1 MAASLDEII
10 KALKTASDS
19 EKKAFKEALGQDTG
33 RAGKADSTADYKK
46 QADDLEAYIKKM
58 DALGSSMSANV
69 LKAQAEVEHKELL
82 VKLAQ
87 QQVQEAKNLTPEL
100 IKNLEEAQKNLEIAD
115 ETIKRFEKVAAK
127 QQENIALSK
136 DFGSALSGAILPLKK
151 TNFVGNL
158 VKIKGAL
165 LGGAEGAQEFVKA
178 FGTAVLDSIV
188 GGLIDMALQLD
199 SMESNIQR
207 TTGANENFA
216 KGMVDGADAIS
227 KYYVSNQEWEK
238 SVTGLYSTMT
248 EFSGESKNVR
258 IELAETASIL
268 GKWGASAETI
278 GKSFQF
284 ANKIMGQTSSQA
296 AATSREMAAM
306 AMKIGVPVD
315 QMMQDFNTM
324 MPALAKLGPT
334 AGDSFKALAREA
346 KKSGLEVQKILNLTD
361 KFDTFEGAAEQTG
374 KLNAALGGNFVNAMD
389 MMTATDPIERFDML
403 KDSLEQAGLS
413 FDDMSYYQRKFFAE
427 QMGLDSVGDLAM
439 MMSGN
444 MSNLGD
450 EVGKTSSDY
459 EDMAE
464 KAAEQ
469 ATLQEKWQGV
479 MQQMMK
485 DVLDSGF
492 LDYLHEIFE
501 EFRTKGT
508 GPIASIAFAME
519 KVGGAFKYLVESG
532 LMETIANNID
542 KIFWAFIAFK
552 GLQAGGMIIAMG
564 KNTLDLAKGFGKTA
578 EAAQGA
584 ADVVK
589 GTTDAV
595 KGTADAASDLAGAG
609 KKAGDAVAGATGP
622 IKDLAKTTSDM
633 ADGPGAAVFDNIAG
647 GAEKIA
653 EQAPKA
659 AAGEVTMGE
668 STSFLGQVAALTWKQ
683 ILALGGA
690 IFLMGAGVAVAALGV
705 AELVKAFAPFDAGKI
720 MAISFA
726 LLVFGASLAGMAH
739 IMVGA
744 LPALTMTYG
753 PVLALGGAFLLM
765 GIGVGLAAFG
775 MSKLMDSM
783 ANVDAGK
790 IFATALAFVALGYA
804 MSGMAGALVL
814 MGNPLALAGLFVF
827 AAVITILTTAMSHLF
842 ASIGSLSAAVLEP
855 LAVVF
860 QMMGSMETERIE
872 KVSGEFKE
880 IAKVLKEDMDLGAV
894 TEMTE
899 MLIEL
904 KKAGDVLSSMS
915 SKQNSK
921 DREIKIELQ
930 LDATATKNLLDGK
943 HTEGTGKLTLSAFGQ
958 N

>member
-1 MAASLDEII
+1 MADELAEII
-10 KALKTASDS
+10 RKLKTASDS
-19 EKKAFKEALGQDTG
+19 ERKAFKEALGADTG
-33 RAGKADSTADYKK
+33 RGGKAASDVDYKS

-58 DALGSSMSANV
+58 DALGSSMTANV

-87 QQVQEAKNLTPEL
+87 QQVQEATNLTPEL
-100 IKNLEEAQKNLEIAD
+100 IKNLEEQQKALEVAD

-136 DFGSALSGAILPLKK
+136 DFGSSLSGAILPLKK

-158 VKIKGAL
+158 FKIKGAL

-207 TTGANENFA
+207 TTGANERFA

-248 EFSGESKNVR
+248 EFSGEAKSVR
-258 IELAETASIL
+258 IKLAETASIL

-306 AMKIGVPVD
+306 AMDIGVPVD

-403 KDSLEQAGLS
+403 KDSLDQAGLS

-427 QMGLDSVGDLAM
+427 QMGLDSVGDLAL
-439 MMSGN
+439 MMSGD

-469 ATLQEKWQGV
+469 ATLQEKWQGT

-492 LDYLHEIFE
+492 LDYLHDIFE

-508 GPIASIAFAME
+508 GPIATLASVVTMLADAFLWFA
-519 KVGGAFKYLVESG
+519 ESG
-532 LMETIANNID
+532 AMETIVNNLDWI
-542 KIFWAFIAFK
+542 IFTLLGLK
-552 GLQAGGMIIAMG
+552 GIQAGGMFIAMG
-564 KNTLDLAKGFGKTA
+564 KNTMDLAKGFGKTA
-578 EAAQGA
+578 EAAEGA
-584 ADVVK
+584 VDAVK

-595 KGTADAASDLAGAG
+595 KGTADAASDLADAG
-609 KKAGDAVAGATGP
+609 SKAADAVSDVTGP
-622 IKDLAKTTSDM
+622 MSDLADAGTDL
-633 ADGPGAAVFDNIAG
+633 ADGPAGDVLGGIADNAD
-647 GAEKIA
+647 KIA
-653 EQAPKA
+653 EVAPEA
-659 AAGEVTMGE
+659 AAGNVAMGE
-668 STSFLGQVAALTWKQ
+668 STTFLGQVAALTWQK

-690 IFLMGAGVAVAALGV
+690 IALMGLGVAVAALGV

-753 PVLALGGAFLLM
+753 PILALGAAFLLM

-775 MSKLMDSM
+775 MSYLMDSM
-783 ANVDAGK
+783 ANVDAAK

-804 MSGMAGALVL
+804 MSGMAAALVL
-814 MGNPLALAGLFVF
+814 MGNPLAIAGLFVL
-827 AAVITILTTAMSHLF
+827 AAVVAILTTAMSHLF
-842 ASIGSLSAAVLEP
+842 AAIGSLSAAVLEP
-855 LAVVF
+855 LAAVF
-860 QMMGSMETERIE
+860 QMMGSMDTSRIE

-921 DREIKIELQ
+921 DREVKIKLQ
-930 LDATATKNLLDGK
+930 LDAAATKQLLKGEATDTTAT
-943 HTEGTGKLTLSAFGQ
+943 LTLEAFGQ